1 METPTV
7 LKIKELRD
15 QIKEELE
22 SIDTSQFSND
32 KFGSESEYSGKSIY
46 LGLESILTD
55 VSYLVRAH
63 NIFIQISTL
72 TERNTIVSNLTNI
85 LSYLESPATLA
96 NYIDV
101 LKVELRKY
109 NIRNNIERWE
119 LFQESNKQ
127 LLEQANEFKDS
138 LKFINDLKEEATNI
152 STSITEKF
160 GEVNK
165 KFTELEEKIEEVEEV
180 KTEIETN
187 SENLKEINTSLQ
199 KVKDD
204 ADLNL
209 EKILESFTEV
219 KGNEKI
225 IDSFSKKVQ
234 EKENKL
240 VEIEQRTEE
249 NSNKLKVYDEER
261 ISILE
266 EANNLIESAK
276 TALNY
281 KTAEGISASFQSQH
295 EDAKKWQL
303 SVSWLLFSGLFI
315 AVAIGL
321 GIWVLTGGTDKL
333 HIIIGRI
340 ALIPLPIIAAI
351 FCANQYVKQKNIIE
365 DYAYKMVLAKSIVGF
380 SEQLKKDPSADKGE
394 YIHYMKVALE
404 EIHKDPLRKRNSKEQ
419 QSKAEDKIES
429 LSVRDV
435 IEMAEKMIK
444 ISKG

>member
-15 QIKEELE
+15 QIKEQLA
-22 SIDTSQFSND
+22 SINTSQFNKD
-32 KFGSESEYSGKSIY
+32 KFGSENEYSGKDIY
-46 LGLESILTD
+46 LGLEAMLID

-63 NIFIQISTL
+63 NIFIQNSTL
-72 TERNTIVSNLTNI
+72 AERNTIVSNLTNT
-85 LSYLESPATLA
+85 LSYLESPAALA
-96 NYIDV
+96 DYIDA
-101 LKVELRKY
+101 LKVDLRKY

-119 LFQESNKQ
+119 LFQESNKR
-127 LLEQANEFKDS
+127 LLEQANEFSDS

-152 STSITEKF
+152 STSINEKF

-209 EKILESFTEV
+209 EKIVESFTEV

-303 SVSWLLFSGLFI
+303 SVSWLFCSGLFI

-321 GIWVLTGGTDKL
+321 GIWVLTGDTDEI

-435 IEMAEKMIK
+435 IDMAEKMIK
-444 ISKG
+444 IGKG

>member
-1 METPTV
+1 METQTV
-7 LKIKELRD
+7 KQIKELRD
-15 QIKEELE
+15 QIREQLD
-22 SIDTSQFSND
+22 SIDTSQFNNE

-55 VSYLVRAH
+55 VSYLVRSH
-63 NIFIQISTL
+63 NIFIQISTSA
-72 TERNTIVSNLTNI
+72 ERNTILSNLTNV
-85 LSYLESPATLA
+85 LTYLESPVNLA
-96 NYIDV
+96 IYIDV

-119 LFQESNKQ
+119 LFQDSNKQ
-127 LLEQANEFKDS
+127 LLEQASEFRNS
-138 LKFINDLKEEATNI
+138 LKFINDLKEEATTTSN
-152 STSITEKF
+152 SITEKF
-160 GEVNK
+160 SEVNK

-180 KTEIETN
+180 KSEIETN
-187 SENLKEINTSLQ
+187 SENLKEINTSLLKI
-199 KVKDD
+199 KVD

-209 EKILESFTEV
+209 KRIVESFTEV
-219 KGNEKI
+219 KSNEKI

-240 VEIEQRTEE
+240 IEIEQRTEE
-249 NSNKLKVYDEER
+249 NNSKLKNYEEER
-261 ISILE
+261 INILE
-266 EANNLIESAK
+266 EARKLIESAK

-303 SVSWLLFSGLFI
+303 SVSWLVGSGLFI
-315 AVAIGL
+315 VIAICL
-321 GIWVLTGGTDKL
+321 GIWILTGATDEL

-380 SEQLKKDPSADKGE
+380 SEQLKKDPSEDKGE

-404 EIHKDPLRKRNSKEQ
+404 EIHKDPLRKRNSKEP
-419 QSKAEDKIES
+419 QSKAEDKMES
-429 LSVRDV
+429 LSIKDFV
-435 IEMAEKMIK
+435 EMAERFVKLK
-444 ISKG
+444 P

>member
-1 METPTV
+1 M
-7 LKIKELRD
+7 
-15 QIKEELE
+15 
-22 SIDTSQFSND
+22 
-32 KFGSESEYSGKSIY
+32 
-46 LGLESILTD
+46 
-55 VSYLVRAH
+55 
-63 NIFIQISTL
+63 
-72 TERNTIVSNLTNI
+72 
-85 LSYLESPATLA
+85 
-96 NYIDV
+96 

-119 LFQESNKQ
+119 LFHDSNRQ

-138 LKFINDLKEEATNI
+138 LKFINDLKEEVTNI
-152 STSITEKF
+152 SASITEKF

-204 ADLNL
+204 ADLHL
-209 EKILESFTEV
+209 EKIVESFTEV

-249 NSNKLKVYDEER
+249 NRNKLKVYDDER

-303 SVSWLLFSGLFI
+303 SVSWLFCSGLFI

-321 GIWVLTGGTDKL
+321 GIWVLTGDTDEI

-435 IEMAEKMIK
+435 IDMAEKMIK
-444 ISKG
+444 IGKG

>member
-1 METPTV
+1 METQTV
-7 LKIKELRD
+7 KQIKELRD
-15 QIKEELE
+15 QIREQLE
-22 SIDTSQFSND
+22 SIDTYQFNNE

-55 VSYLVRAH
+55 VSYLVRSH

-72 TERNTIVSNLTNI
+72 TERNTILSNLTNV
-85 LSYLESPATLA
+85 LTYLESPVNLA
-96 NYIDV
+96 IYIDV

-119 LFQESNKQ
+119 LFQDSNKQ
-127 LLEQANEFKDS
+127 LLEQASEFRNS
-138 LKFINDLKEEATNI
+138 LKFINDLKEEATTTSN
-152 STSITEKF
+152 SITEKF
-160 GEVNK
+160 SEVNK

-180 KTEIETN
+180 KSEIETN
-187 SENLKEINTSLQ
+187 SENLKEINTSLLKI
-199 KVKDD
+199 KVD

-209 EKILESFTEV
+209 ERIVESFTEV
-219 KGNEKI
+219 KSNEKI

-240 VEIEQRTEE
+240 IEIEQRTEE
-249 NSNKLKVYDEER
+249 NNSKLKNYEEER
-261 ISILE
+261 INILE
-266 EANNLIESAK
+266 EARKLIESAK

-303 SVSWLLFSGLFI
+303 SVSWLVGSGLFI
-315 AVAIGL
+315 VIAICL
-321 GIWVLTGGTDKL
+321 GIWILTGATDEL

-340 ALIPLPIIAAI
+340 ALIPLPIITAI

-380 SEQLKKDPSADKGE
+380 SEQLKKDPSEDKGE

-404 EIHKDPLRKRNSKEQ
+404 EIHKDPLRKRNSKEP
-419 QSKAEDKIES
+419 QSKAEDKMES
-429 LSVRDV
+429 LSIKDFV
-435 IEMAEKMIK
+435 EMAERFVKLK
-444 ISKG
+444 P

>member
-1 METPTV
+1 METQTV
-7 LKIKELRD
+7 KQIKELRD
-15 QIKEELE
+15 QIREQLE
-22 SIDTSQFSND
+22 SIDTSQFNNE

-55 VSYLVRAH
+55 ISYLVRSH

-72 TERNTIVSNLTNI
+72 AERNTILSNLANVLT
-85 LSYLESPATLA
+85 YLESPVNLA
-96 NYIDV
+96 IYIDV

-119 LFQESNKQ
+119 LFQDSNKQ
-127 LLEQANEFKDS
+127 LLEQASEFKNS
-138 LKFINDLKEEATNI
+138 LKFINDLKEEATITSN
-152 STSITEKF
+152 SITEKF
-160 GEVNK
+160 SEVNK

-180 KTEIETN
+180 KSEIETN
-187 SENLKEINTSLQ
+187 SENLKEINTSLLKI
-199 KVKDD
+199 KVD

-209 EKILESFTEV
+209 EKIVESFTEV
-219 KGNEKI
+219 KSNEKI

-240 VEIEQRTEE
+240 IEIEQRTEE
-249 NSNKLKVYDEER
+249 NNSKLKNYEEER
-261 ISILE
+261 INILE
-266 EANNLIESAK
+266 EARKLIESAK

-303 SVSWLLFSGLFI
+303 SVSWLIGSGLFI
-315 AVAIGL
+315 VIAIGL
-321 GIWVLTGGTDKL
+321 GIWILTSATDEL

-380 SEQLKKDPSADKGE
+380 SEQLKKDPSEDKGE

-404 EIHKDPLRKRNSKEQ
+404 EIHKDPLRKRNSKES
-419 QSKAEDKIES
+419 QSKVEDKIES
-429 LSVRDV
+429 LSIKDFV
-435 IEMAEKMIK
+435 EMAERFVKLK
-444 ISKG
+444 P

>member
-15 QIKEELE
+15 QITEQLD

-32 KFGSESEYSGKSIY
+32 RFGSESEYSGKGIY
-46 LGLESILTD
+46 LGLDAILID
-55 VSYLVRAH
+55 ISYLVRAH

-72 TERNTIVSNLTNI
+72 EERNTIISNLTNI
-85 LSYLESPATLA
+85 SSYLESPQTLA

-101 LKVELRKY
+101 LKVVLRKY
-109 NIRNNIERWE
+109 NIRNNIKRWE

-152 STSITEKF
+152 SASITEKF

-165 KFTELEEKIEEVEEV
+165 KFTELEEKIEEVEAV

-204 ADLNL
+204 ANLNL
-209 EKILESFTEV
+209 EKIVESFTEV

-249 NSNKLKVYDEER
+249 NSNKLKVYDDER

-266 EANNLIESAK
+266 EANNLIDSAK

-281 KTAEGISASFQSQH
+281 KTAEGISASFQTQH
-295 EDAKKWQL
+295 KDARKLKFVILWVL
-303 SVSWLLFSGLFI
+303 GAAFFTIAAILLGVWITFDKVDDTHLILGR
-315 AVAIGL
+315 VAI
-321 GIWVLTGGTDKL
+321 
-333 HIIIGRI
+333 
-340 ALIPLPIIAAI
+340 IPLPILAAV

-419 QSKAEDKIES
+419 QSKAEDRIES
-429 LSVRDV
+429 LSIRDFV
-435 IEMAEKMIK
+435 EIAERFVKLK
-444 ISKG
+444 S